1 MLNSVIVPYFP
12 SSVDHQPN
20 LFSPEERAVEVLA
33 SHVVSTKRPLSI
45 NSLHTMDYGLD
56 VMTRCQKEGKTLLCG
71 FGEGGLCTDCEE
83 MCVFDL
89 SNCCLVALHVVLGFD
104 QMLDKSR
111 TLYYQSKQLEERL
124 LSLREN
130 AKGLQSHAPNVNST

>member
-1 MLNSVIVPYFP
+1 
-12 SSVDHQPN
+12 
-20 LFSPEERAVEVLA
+20 
-33 SHVVSTKRPLSI
+33 VV
-45 NSLHTMDYGLD
+45 
-56 VMTRCQKEGKTLLCG
+56 V
-71 FGEGGLCTDCEE
+71 
-83 MCVFDL
+83 
-89 SNCCLVALHVVLGFD
+89 GFD

>member
-1 MLNSVIVPYFP
+1 
-12 SSVDHQPN
+12 
-20 LFSPEERAVEVLA
+20 
-33 SHVVSTKRPLSI
+33 
-45 NSLHTMDYGLD
+45 
-56 VMTRCQKEGKTLLCG
+56 
-71 FGEGGLCTDCEE
+71 

-89 SNCCLVALHVVLGFD
+89 SNCCLVALHVVVGFD